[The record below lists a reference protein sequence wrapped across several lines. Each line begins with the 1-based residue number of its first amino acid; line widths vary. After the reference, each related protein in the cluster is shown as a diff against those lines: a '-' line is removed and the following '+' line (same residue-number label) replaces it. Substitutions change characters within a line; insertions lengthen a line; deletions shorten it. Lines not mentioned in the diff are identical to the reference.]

1 MKKLIILLNC
11 LILSGFISGD
21 LLSQEPAV
29 IKIDFDR
36 KIGAVDPN
44 IYGAFIESMV
54 VYRGVY
60 EPASKFAD
68 ENGFRKDFI
77 QLIKELKIPVVRWPG
92 GNFVSGYNWEDGIG
106 PKDQRPARRDLAWNR
121 IESNQMGTDEYVK
134 LCNLIGAENFICIN
148 AGTGTLDDTRH
159 WAEYCNFEKGT
170 YYSDLRRKYGNEK
183 PFNVKYWALGN
194 EIDGPWQMG
203 QKSAE
208 DYVKFALEA
217 GKLIQLVSKNARL
230 VASGASDYNPDNGW
244 IDWNDYILTHMTG
257 NIDYISVHRYATEA
271 LGGDRSFSGMMCL
284 GRDIDQKI
292 EIVKASIEKAMMK
305 SGSKRPVYISFD
317 EWSGGFGNNITASLM
332 VGQHLNSFIRHADI
346 VKMANVTML
355 SSLAGYSPE
364 GAYKNALFHAF
375 YLYSNNCHGTSLD
388 VYSGCEKYS
397 NNVFKDIPYLDV
409 TAVLNDSTK
418 ILVVNVVNRHETNAI
433 QTNIILQS
441 GDFTGSAEVNE
452 VNGKITTPG
461 TPRPAGAPGA
471 PNPEEAVSVVSKE
484 IKFKGNTINYSFP
497 AHSLTQLM
505 IPLR

>member
-1 MKKLIILLNC
+1 
-11 LILSGFISGD
+11 
-21 LLSQEPAV
+21 
-29 IKIDFDR
+29 
-36 KIGAVDPN
+36 
-44 IYGAFIESMV
+44 
-54 VYRGVY
+54 
-60 EPASKFAD
+60 
-68 ENGFRKDFI
+68 
-77 QLIKELKIPVVRWPG
+77 
-92 GNFVSGYNWEDGIG
+92 
-106 PKDQRPARRDLAWNR
+106 
-121 IESNQMGTDEYVK
+121 
-134 LCNLIGAENFICIN
+134 
-148 AGTGTLDDTRH
+148 
-159 WAEYCNFEKGT
+159 
-170 YYSDLRRKYGNEK
+170 
-183 PFNVKYWALGN
+183 
-194 EIDGPWQMG
+194 
-203 QKSAE
+203 
-208 DYVKFALEA
+208 
-217 GKLIQLVSKNARL
+217 
-230 VASGASDYNPDNGW
+230 
-244 IDWNDYILTHMTG
+244 
-257 NIDYISVHRYATEA
+257 
-271 LGGDRSFSGMMCL
+271 MMCL

-388 VYSGCEKYS
+388 VYTGCEKYS

-461 TPRPAGAPGA
+461 TPRPVGAPGA